1 MSGIDY
7 AILGIITLSAAIGV
21 WRGFVREALS
31 LAIWVSAFWL
41 AYAGAGVVE
50 VHLDGWIADQSL
62 RLVAAFI
69 LLFLCVHIAGFVISR
84 LLSTLIRSIGLKG
97 VDRVAGAAFGIVRG
111 AVVIA
116 AIILVAGLTPVIDE
130 PLWKESFMIVVIE
143 DALKW
148 VEQYYPLASVSESLA
163 NVASTRS

>member
-31 LAIWVSAFWL
+31 LVIWIGAFWL
-41 AYAGAGVVE
+41 AYAGAGVAE
-50 VHLDGWIADQSL
+50 VYLDRWIMDQAL
-62 RLVAAFI
+62 RLVVAFI
-69 LLFLCVHIAGFVISR
+69 LLFLCVHIAGFIISR

-97 VDRVAGAAFGIVRG
+97 VDRVAGAAFGVVRG
-111 AVVIA
+111 AVVVIA
-116 AIILVAGLTPVIDE
+116 IVLVASLTPVVDE
-130 PLWKESFMIVVIE
+130 PVWKESFMIVVVE

-148 VEQYYPLASVSESLA
+148 VERYYPLANVSESLA
-163 NVASTRS
+163 SVRS